1 MLANGKEPGR
11 VGIRWS
17 IAAAILMLVSGCI
30 VVAREQPDQGGGQTT
45 GESDGRHHRGGEGY
59 GGYQGAAPQPGDPV
73 QQQQACV
80 NDMAVKLN
88 IPATDVAVINS
99 APERDGGLWVRMA
112 AMGREAVCSV
122 DFYYNVRDFRFE
134 R

>member
-1 MLANGKEPGR
+1 M
-11 VGIRWS
+11 
-17 IAAAILMLVSGCI
+17 LMLVSGCI
-30 VVAREQPDQGGGQTT
+30 VVAREQPDQGGGGGQTA
-45 GESDGRHHRGGEGY
+45 GDPYGSHHRRDEGY
-59 GGYQGAAPQPGDPV
+59 GGYQAAAPQPGDPV

-88 IPATDVAVINS
+88 IPATDVTVINS

-112 AMGREAVCSV
+112 AIGRNAGCGV